1 MSGNSSK
8 SITSQLASQAGL
20 MVMEKMLESDKKQ
33 GRLFIGIPKENSF
46 YENRVPLTP
55 ESVETLTSSGHRLVI
70 ESKAGEASRFSDKDY
85 SEAGARI
92 VYDKK
97 EVYEADILIKV
108 APPSAQDMELMHTN
122 QTIISPLHLPT
133 LQREIITQLI
143 SKQVTALAFEYIQD
157 ESNTYSFVRC
167 MSEIA
172 GSSSILIASELLATY
187 KPGRGILL
195 GGLSG
200 IPPTQILIL
209 GAGVVGEFAARA
221 ALGLGA
227 TVKIYD
233 NNVYKLSRLQNN
245 IGTRVYTSVIN
256 PKTLLKDIRIA
267 DVLVGAIHSELGR
280 TPIIVSEA
288 MVMEMKSGA
297 VIIDVSIDQGGC
309 IETSEVTTHAQPTY
323 IKHDV
328 IHYCVPNIPSRVPRT
343 ASYSISN
350 IVTNTLLKFSDYG
363 GLEHLVRFNEGIRHG
378 VYIYKGHLTNEY
390 LGQKFDLKYNNINL
404 LVTSEM

>member
-1 MSGNSSK
+1 
-8 SITSQLASQAGL
+8 
-20 MVMEKMLESDKKQ
+20 
-33 GRLFIGIPKENSF
+33 
-46 YENRVPLTP
+46 
-55 ESVETLTSSGHRLVI
+55 
-70 ESKAGEASRFSDKDY
+70 
-85 SEAGARI
+85 
-92 VYDKK
+92 
-97 EVYEADILIKV
+97 
-108 APPSAQDMELMHTN
+108 
-122 QTIISPLHLPT
+122 
-133 LQREIITQLI
+133 
-143 SKQVTALAFEYIQD
+143 
-157 ESNTYSFVRC
+157 
-167 MSEIA
+167 
-172 GSSSILIASELLATY
+172 
-187 KPGRGILL
+187 
-195 GGLSG
+195 
-200 IPPTQILIL
+200 
-209 GAGVVGEFAARA
+209 VVGEFAARA
-221 ALGLGA
+221 AIGLGA
-227 TVKIYD
+227 KVKIYD

-245 IGTRVYTSVIN
+245 IGARVYTSVIN
-256 PKTLLKDIRIA
+256 PKTLLKDIRTA

-288 MVMEMKSGA
+288 MVMEMKSGS

-363 GLEHLVRFNEGIRHG
+363 GLEHLVRYNEGIRHG

>member
-8 SITSQLASQAGL
+8 SVTSELASKAGL

-55 ESVETLTSSGHRLVI
+55 ESVETLTNNGHRLVI

-133 LQREIITQLI
+133 LKKEIITQLI

-221 ALGLGA
+221 AIGLGA

-245 IGTRVYTSVIN
+245 IGARVYTSVIN
-256 PKTLLKDIRIA
+256 PKTLLKDIRTA

-288 MVMEMKSGA
+288 MVMEMKSGS

-363 GLEHLVRFNEGIRHG
+363 GLEHLVRYNEGIRHG

>member
-1 MSGNSSK
+1 
-8 SITSQLASQAGL
+8 
-20 MVMEKMLESDKKQ
+20 MEKMLESDKKQ

-256 PKTLLKDIRIA
+256 PKTLLKDIRTA

>member
-1 MSGNSSK
+1 
-8 SITSQLASQAGL
+8 

-55 ESVETLTSSGHRLVI
+55 ESVETLTNNGHRLVI

-133 LQREIITQLI
+133 LKKEIITQLI

-221 ALGLGA
+221 AIGLGA

-245 IGTRVYTSVIN
+245 IGARVYTSVIN
-256 PKTLLKDIRIA
+256 PKTLLKDIRTA

-288 MVMEMKSGA
+288 MVMEMKSGS

-363 GLEHLVRFNEGIRHG
+363 GLEHLVRYNEGIRHG

>member
-8 SITSQLASQAGL
+8 SVTSELASKAGL

-46 YENRVPLTP
+46 YENMVPLTP
-55 ESVETLTSSGHRLVI
+55 ESVETLTNNGHRLVI

-133 LQREIITQLI
+133 LKKEIITQLI

-221 ALGLGA
+221 AIGLGA

-245 IGTRVYTSVIN
+245 IGARVYTSVIN
-256 PKTLLKDIRIA
+256 PKTLLKDIRTA

-288 MVMEMKSGA
+288 MVMEMKSGS

-363 GLEHLVRFNEGIRHG
+363 GLEHLVRYNEGIRHG

>member
-187 KPGRGILL
+187 NPGRGILL

-256 PKTLLKDIRIA
+256 PKTLLKDIRTA

>member
-1 MSGNSSK
+1 MSNGPQSSV
-8 SITSQLASQAGL
+8 TSELASQAGL
-20 MVMEKMLESDKKQ
+20 MVMEKMLEKDKQ
-33 GRLFIGIPKENSF
+33 NNRLFIGIPKENSF

-55 ESVETLTSSGHRLVI
+55 ESVETLTNNGHRLVI
-70 ESKAGEASRFSDKDY
+70 ETKAGEAARFSDKDY

-108 APPSAQDMELMHTN
+108 APPSSEDIELMHN
-122 QTIISPLHLPT
+122 GQTIVSPLHLPT
-133 LQREIITQLI
+133 LKRDIIKGLI
-143 SKQVTALAFEYIQD
+143 RKNITALAFEYIKD
-157 ESNTYSFVRC
+157 ESDTYSFVRC

-172 GSSSILIASELLATY
+172 GSSSVLIASEYLATSR
-187 KPGRGILL
+187 PGRGILL

-227 TVKIYD
+227 SVKIYD

-256 PKTLLKDIRIA
+256 QKTLLKDIRTC
-267 DVLVGAIHSELGR
+267 DVLIGAIHSELGR
-280 TPIIVSEA
+280 TPIVVSEA
-288 MVMEMKSGA
+288 MVMEMKPGS

-323 IKHDV
+323 TKHDV
-328 IHYCVPNIPSRVPRT
+328 IHYCVPNTV
-343 ASYSISN
+343 SN
-350 IVTNTLLKFSDYG
+350 
-363 GLEHLVRFNEGIRHG
+363 
-378 VYIYKGHLTNEY
+378 
-390 LGQKFDLKYNNINL
+390 
-404 LVTSEM
+404 

>member
-1 MSGNSSK
+1 MSNGPQSSV
-8 SITSQLASQAGL
+8 TSELASQAGL
-20 MVMEKMLESDKKQ
+20 MVMEKMLEKDKQ
-33 GRLFIGIPKENSF
+33 NNRLFIGIPKENSF

-55 ESVETLTSSGHRLVI
+55 ESVETLTNNGHRLVI
-70 ESKAGEASRFSDKDY
+70 ETKAGEAARFSDKDY

-108 APPSAQDMELMHTN
+108 APPSSEDIELMHN
-122 QTIISPLHLPT
+122 GQTIVSPLHLPT
-133 LQREIITQLI
+133 LKKDIIKGLI
-143 SKQVTALAFEYIQD
+143 RKNITALAFEYIKD
-157 ESNTYSFVRC
+157 ESDTYSFVRC

-172 GSSSILIASELLATY
+172 GSSSVLIASEYLATSR
-187 KPGRGILL
+187 PGRGILL

-227 TVKIYD
+227 SVKIYD

-256 PKTLLKDIRIA
+256 HKTLLKDIRTC
-267 DVLVGAIHSELGR
+267 DVLIGAIHSELGR
-280 TPIIVSEA
+280 TPIVVSEA
-288 MVMEMKSGA
+288 MVMEMKPGS

-323 IKHDV
+323 TKHDV

-350 IVTNTLLKFSDYG
+350 IITGTLIKFADFG
-363 GLEHLVRFNEGIRHG
+363 GLEQLIRHNEGIRHG
-378 VYIYKGHLTNEY
+378 VYLYKGHMVNEY
-390 LGQKFDLKYNNINL
+390 LGQKFEVKYNNIDL
-404 LVTSEM
+404 LLTSNM